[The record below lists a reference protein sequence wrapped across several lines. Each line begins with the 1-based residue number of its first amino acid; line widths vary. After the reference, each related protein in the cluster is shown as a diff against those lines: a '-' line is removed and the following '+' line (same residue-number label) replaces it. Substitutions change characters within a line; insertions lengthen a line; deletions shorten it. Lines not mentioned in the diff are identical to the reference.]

1 MNASTVAAL
10 AVMAGL
16 VGTALGELVSKE
28 IRGRLD
34 KVPAAILRLAGRR
47 LGAAVRDGLLDE
59 WGAELHE
66 ILRGVEALPVTRLL
80 VGTRFALGLLAA
92 GPRIEKELV
101 ATGTTEE
108 HSEEWRAAVRHAL
121 PRPLVQSDGLRLAAC
136 YLPHVVRAAGETPSR
151 EQELAVGGSWYGTI
165 PLGLGR
171 IGLVIGDVT
180 MNGTNAAT
188 KAEME
193 IMVRLRETVLSR
205 ASRNLPPAELL
216 RHLSRRALALG
227 RAYSV
232 ASRTTLMYGVYD
244 AIHNTLTYANAG
256 HLSPVLRLPNGC
268 VLTLDEAFGPS
279 LDTRQHSWSEASV
292 AVPVGSFLAFYTQ
305 GLVQRSISNLPTLL
319 AQGPDQNPSL
329 PGAGPVDLVRDHIL
343 AAVSPARSGPT
354 DDVALMVAHIPQ
366 PGAAQYPALH
376 TASVA

>member
-34 KVPAAILRLAGRR
+34 KVPTAVLRLAGRR
-47 LGAAVRDGLLDE
+47 LGVAVRDDLLDE

-92 GPRIEKELV
+92 SPRIEKELV
-101 ATGTTEE
+101 ATRTKKE
-108 HSEEWRAAVRHAL
+108 HSEEWRTAIRHAL

-136 YLPHVVRAAGETPSR
+136 YLPHVIRAAGEAPSR
-151 EQELAVGGSWYGTI
+151 ELELAVGGSWYGTI

-180 MNGTNAAT
+180 MNGTDAAT
-188 KAEME
+188 TAEME

-216 RHLSRRALALG
+216 RHLNRRALALG
-227 RAYSV
+227 GAYP
-232 ASRTTLMYGVYD
+232 AAPRTTLVYGIHD
-244 AIHNTLTYANAG
+244 AVHNTLTYANAG
-256 HLSPVLRLPNGC
+256 HLSPILRLPNGR
-268 VLTLDEAFGPS
+268 VLILDEAFGPS
-279 LDTRQHSWSEASV
+279 LGTGQQCWSEASI
-292 AVPVGSFLAFYTQ
+292 AVPAGSFLTFYTQ
-305 GLVQRSISNLPTLL
+305 GLVQRGISNLPTLL
-319 AQGPDQNPSL
+319 AQGPDKEP
-329 PGAGPVDLVRDHIL
+329 PRPDAGPVDLVRDHIL
-343 AAVSPARSGPT
+343 AAVGPARSGPA

-366 PGAAQYPALH
+366 PGVAQ
-376 TASVA
+376 